1 MNKPT
6 IIFVKGPKD
15 PASDRSGRQ
24 QDRRPLQR
32 RHRQSHSERNQ
43 MKISTIAI
51 LALAFATSLH
61 AGAVKSRTFNVLNY
75 GAVG

>member
-1 MNKPT
+1 
-6 IIFVKGPKD
+6 
-15 PASDRSGRQ
+15 
-24 QDRRPLQR
+24 
-32 RHRQSHSERNQ
+32 

-75 GAVG
+75 GAVGDDKTDNTAAFSA

>member
-24 QDRRPLQR
+24 HDRRPLQR

-43 MKISTIAI
+43 MKISD
-51 LALAFATSLH
+51 S
-61 AGAVKSRTFNVLNY
+61 VKSVVNIPHTSSLSLLSP
-75 GAVG
+75 

>member
-1 MNKPT
+1 
-6 IIFVKGPKD
+6 
-15 PASDRSGRQ
+15 
-24 QDRRPLQR
+24 
-32 RHRQSHSERNQ
+32 